1 MPGQTVQTQIR
12 LLLDQIPSAS
22 FGLHYSM
29 VEPHSSN
36 FRVITTIFLGVR
48 IFRKF
53 TVLLCAGVTVY
64 LDPLGSLT
72 PGGQDTLGYLDP
84 SPGYLDPQAAKY
96 PLSGILPADTL
107 IGVY

>member
-1 MPGQTVQTQIR
+1 MAPNLYKSMSGSFSFYVSLDFGPETKMDKICVVKIKSQTK
-12 LLLDQIPSAS
+12 IP
-22 FGLHYSM
+22 
-29 VEPHSSN
+29 
-36 FRVITTIFLGVR
+36 
-48 IFRKF
+48 
-53 TVLLCAGVTVY
+53 GVTVC

-84 SPGYLDPQAAKY
+84 RPGYLDPQVAKY